1 MTTATDTR
9 SAEIGRRAINLHS
22 DKQVTVLGGKA
33 SQLSALVVAI
43 EEQQPDE
50 WSAMGA

>member
-9 SAEIGRRAINLHS
+9 SFEIGRRAINLHS
-22 DKQVTVLGGKA
+22 DKEVTVLGGKGTH
-33 SQLSALVVAI
+33 LSALQVAI

-50 WSAMGA
+50 WSPLGR